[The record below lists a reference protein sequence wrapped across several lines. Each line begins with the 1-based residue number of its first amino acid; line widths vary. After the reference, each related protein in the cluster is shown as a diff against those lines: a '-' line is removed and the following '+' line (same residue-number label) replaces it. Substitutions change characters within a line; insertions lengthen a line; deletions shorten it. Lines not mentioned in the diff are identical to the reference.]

1 MKTRIAILMA
11 FVMALAI
18 VGALYATN
26 RTAEAGEI
34 RQIDVQAG
42 TAVSLVI
49 SADSPTC
56 SAGNVQLDTTRFR
69 RVDLGR
75 GLTYANGT
83 LTVPTYPT
91 YPRSV
96 WFGYIVYG
104 RAGVD
109 PIGNASR
116 LPISQ
121 TNQRRFRLPR
131 L

>member
-49 SADSPTC
+49 STDSSTC
-56 SAGNVQLDTTRFR
+56 NAAVLPSSRGSAGSTSAKV
-69 RVDLGR
+69 
-75 GLTYANGT
+75 
-83 LTVPTYPT
+83 
-91 YPRSV
+91 
-96 WFGYIVYG
+96 
-104 RAGVD
+104 
-109 PIGNASR
+109 
-116 LPISQ
+116 
-121 TNQRRFRLPR
+121 
-131 L
+131 